1 MPIKMAFS
9 DASSE
14 HTESLIKIIFYI
26 VDSLFLTDLIL
37 QFFSTVMDPESQT
50 EVTNRHQIA

>member
-1 MPIKMAFS
+1 MAFS

-14 HTESLIKIIFYI
+14 HMEGLIKIIFYI

>member
-1 MPIKMAFS
+1 MAFS